1 MREFKKNLK
10 QITSTKTNDL
20 SVFLKLKNFIC
31 RKKRLNFTIKEKN
44 NKMQV
49 TLIVK

>member
-31 RKKRLNFTIKEKN
+31 RKKDYTLQLKRRTIKCK
-44 NKMQV
+44 
-49 TLIVK
+49 LH